1 MSNEKQIEKEM
12 PGILKRLLLFM
23 DHQRLTAYQIN
34 KEAGLTKGLI
44 TNAISKKLG
53 LTTGTLEALLNAY
66 PQLNANWLLV
76 GRGNMLM
83 DEAEGEKEAAK
94 KLTAEHLEDLQHL
107 QDQCVEMVRQIQQ
120 MKQREQTRQEN
131 QLLEEILKK

>member
-1 MSNEKQIEKEM
+1 MSNEKQTEKEM

-23 DHQRLTAYQIN
+23 DHQGLTAYQIN

-44 TNAISKKLG
+44 TNALSKKLG

-83 DEAEGEKEAAK
+83 DEVEGEKEAAK